1 MIKLKEA
8 LASDRVKYDTIQ
20 QGKNQQY
27 TIEVEGRILNK
38 VSAILDENTKL
49 KQEIFKKVDQCNDD
63 VEKIYKESQEEKL
76 MFDTKMTNREAAT
89 KEWTMKLLEDNYDD
103 FNRLLNAKSVEIEN
117 QTKTTLASMGPKQ
130 EG

>member
-117 QTKTTLASMGPKQ
+117 QTKTTLASMGPK
-130 EG
+130 

>member
-27 TIEVEGRILNK
+27 NIEVEGRILNK

-117 QTKTTLASMGPKQ
+117 QTKTTLASMGPK
-130 EG
+130 